1 MHEGHIFSPQAE
13 QHSRHSWQVDSSQ
26 FLQNEMQPSQTSLSH
41 EVQVLLLD
49 SLIVSPQSWQGR
61 PFQSRS
67 ETYGDAA
74 L

>member
-1 MHEGHIFSPQAE
+1 MHDGHIFSPQAE
-13 QHSRHSWQVDSSQ
+13 HCSRHSGQVDSSQ
-26 FLQNEMQPSQTSLSH
+26 FLQNEMHPSHKSLSH
-41 EVQVLLLD
+41 EVQELLLD